1 MATFPARTLSVDID
15 RPFDTVYA
23 YAADPANLVRWA
35 PGLGTDFRR
44 DGEDWLFRQ
53 AGETIRLRFTPN
65 NPFGVLDHDVFTP
78 QGVVHV
84 AMRAMPNGDGTTV
97 TFLLLQTPD
106 LDDARLARDAAAV
119 QRDLDALKA
128 ILERQA

>member
-1 MATFPARTLSVDID
+1 MVTFPARTLSVDID
-15 RPFDTVYA
+15 RPFDAVYA
-23 YAADPANLVRWA
+23 YAADPANLMHWA
-35 PGLGTDFRR
+35 SGLGSDFRR

-53 AGETIRLRFTPN
+53 AGETIRLRFAPP

-106 LDDARLARDAAAV
+106 LDDAALARDATAV
-119 QRDLDALKA
+119 QRDLQNLKA
-128 ILERQA
+128 ILEQRA

>member
-15 RPFDTVYA
+15 RPFDAVYA